1 MMDMALKLN
10 SYEMTDS
17 VGWPYDVGEWSHGGW
32 YGPPVTL
39 SSNVTKLHEQFFGQ
53 EGYTPTQDVQN
64 ISKRISAKT
73 GLNVEEVLEQI
84 VTKIPAPNGDV
95 DAPLKALIFDDP
107 HPYQWGKI

>member
-1 MMDMALKLN
+1 MSSADMMDMVLKLN

-17 VGWPYDVGEWSHGGW
+17 VGWPYDVGSWSSGGW

-73 GLNVEEVLEQI
+73 GL
-84 VTKIPAPNGDV
+84 
-95 DAPLKALIFDDP
+95 
-107 HPYQWGKI
+107 Y